1 MKVSIEMENKME
13 EDLKNGKKI
22 YQLNFILF
30 L

>member
-1 MKVSIEMENKME
+1 MKVSLEMENKME